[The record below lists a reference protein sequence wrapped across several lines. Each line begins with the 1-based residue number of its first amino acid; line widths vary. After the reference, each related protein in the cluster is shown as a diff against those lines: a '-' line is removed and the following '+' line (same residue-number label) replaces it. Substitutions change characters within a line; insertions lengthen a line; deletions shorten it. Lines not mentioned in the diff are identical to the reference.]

1 MLAKQRTFAS
11 RCPSAPM
18 TIGHAGTSAF
28 SLQGVPWVTG
38 VVHCGSKGC
47 TRDTSFT
54 ICRSIGGATTA
65 DSCRE
70 NTGATFVLVTMQV
83 RTSQTKSQAE
93 RLTDIMSMSN
103 YASTSTI
110 YLTKLNTD
118 AITVYTCI

>member
-18 TIGHAGTSAF
+18 TIGHAGMSAV

-38 VVHCGSKGC
+38 VVHCGSKGS
-47 TRDTSFT
+47 TRDISFT

-70 NTGATFVLVTMQV
+70 NTGATFVVVTMKV
-83 RTSQTKSQAE
+83 HTSQTKRQAE
-93 RLTDIMSMSN
+93 RLTD
-103 YASTSTI
+103 TI
-110 YLTKLNTD
+110 
-118 AITVYTCI
+118 VYE